1 MSGEILNLALK
12 KEIFEGLLD
21 GSLNEIPIKKSNWWK
36 KRLMDENT
44 GRFKD
49 FMVVAATS
57 GSSDKVYFEIK
68 YIELREDN
76 FIIGVK
82 LINMDEGDS
91 DGDIDTNLDNGEVI
105 APDVINP
112 EIIEPVKI
120 NPITIETDE
129 TDENGDDITKLI
141 VNVKENVG
149 ISQISQDITVTK
161 EGNVKIDEYSTL
173 KQTIL
178 ALFDVFCNLEG
189 NFVVNMPYITI
200 RNNGQLVGTKYRFH
214 IEKDADIRVDYTK
227 QEFIKYEDVSDEL
240 FVNTIASYMKK
251 LMISNYVFIN
261 KNASGFK
268 YGPNGELIFVLYATG
283 RRKYFFKSR

>member
-44 GRFKD
+44 GRFKN

-68 YIELREDN
+68 YIELRENN

-91 DGDIDTNLDNGEVI
+91 DSDVDTNLDNGEVI
-105 APDVINP
+105 KPNVINP
-112 EIIEPVKI
+112 EVIEPVKI
-120 NPITIETDE
+120 NPVTIETGN
-129 TDENGDDITKLI
+129 TNTKII

-149 ISQISQDITVTK
+149 ISQISQDITATK
-161 EGNVKIDEYSTL
+161 EGNVKIDEYSAL
-173 KQTIL
+173 KQTVL
-178 ALFDVFCNLEG
+178 SLFDVFCNLEG

-214 IEKDADIRVDYTK
+214 IESDADTRVDYTK
-227 QEFIKYEDVSDEL
+227 QEFVKYEDISDEL
-240 FVNTIASYMKK
+240 FINIIASYMKK

-283 RRKYFFKSR
+283 RRRYFFKSR

>member
-44 GRFKD
+44 GRFKN

-68 YIELREDN
+68 YIELRENN

-91 DGDIDTNLDNGEVI
+91 DSDIDTNLDNGEVV
-105 APDVINP
+105 APNIINP
-112 EIIEPVKI
+112 EVIEPVKI
-120 NPITIETDE
+120 NPVTIETDE
-129 TDENGDDITKLI
+129 SGNNIAKMI

-161 EGNVKIDEYSTL
+161 EGNVKIDEYSAL
-173 KQTIL
+173 KQTVL
-178 ALFDVFCNLEG
+178 SLFDVFCNLEG

-214 IEKDADIRVDYTK
+214 IESDADTRIDYTK
-227 QEFIKYEDVSDEL
+227 QEFVKHEDISNEL
-240 FVNTIASYMKK
+240 FTNTIASYMKK

-283 RRKYFFKSR
+283 RRRYFFKSR

>member
-44 GRFKD
+44 GRFKN

-68 YIELREDN
+68 YIELRENN

-91 DGDIDTNLDNGEVI
+91 DSDVDTNLDNGEVI
-105 APDVINP
+105 KPNVINP
-112 EIIEPVKI
+112 EVIEPVKI
-120 NPITIETDE
+120 NPVTIET
-129 TDENGDDITKLI
+129 I

-149 ISQISQDITVTK
+149 ISQISQDITATK
-161 EGNVKIDEYSTL
+161 EGNVKIDEYSAL
-173 KQTIL
+173 KQTVL
-178 ALFDVFCNLEG
+178 SLFDVFCNLEG

-214 IEKDADIRVDYTK
+214 IESDADIRVDYTK
-227 QEFIKYEDVSDEL
+227 QEFVKHKDISDEL

-283 RRKYFFKSR
+283 RRRYFFKSR

>member
-44 GRFKD
+44 GRFKN

-68 YIELREDN
+68 YIELRENN

-91 DGDIDTNLDNGEVI
+91 DSDIDTNLDNGEVV
-105 APDVINP
+105 APNIINP
-112 EIIEPVKI
+112 EVIEPVKI

-129 TDENGDDITKLI
+129 SGNTIAKMI

-161 EGNVKIDEYSTL
+161 EGNVKIDEYSAL
-173 KQTIL
+173 KQTVL
-178 ALFDVFCNLEG
+178 SLFDVFCNLEG

-214 IEKDADIRVDYTK
+214 IESDADIRVDYTK
-227 QEFIKYEDVSDEL
+227 QEFVKHEDISDEL

-283 RRKYFFKSR
+283 RRRYFFKSR

>member
-68 YIELREDN
+68 YIELRENN

-91 DGDIDTNLDNGEVI
+91 DSDIDTNLDNGEVV
-105 APDVINP
+105 APHIINP
-112 EIIEPVKI
+112 EVIEPVKI
-120 NPITIETDE
+120 NPVTIET
-129 TDENGDDITKLI
+129 I

-149 ISQISQDITVTK
+149 ISQISQDIIVTK

-214 IEKDADIRVDYTK
+214 IESDADIRVDYTK
-227 QEFIKYEDVSDEL
+227 QEFVKHEDISDEL

-283 RRKYFFKSR
+283 RRRYFFKSR

>member
-44 GRFKD
+44 GRFKN

-57 GSSDKVYFEIK
+57 GSSDKVYFEIR
-68 YIELREDN
+68 YIELRGNN
-76 FIIGVK
+76 FFIGVK

-91 DGDIDTNLDNGEVI
+91 DSDIDTNLDNGEVI
-105 APDVINP
+105 TPDVINP
-112 EIIEPVKI
+112 EVIEPVKI
-120 NPITIETDE
+120 NPVTIETDE
-129 TDENGDDITKLI
+129 SGNTIAKMI

-149 ISQISQDITVTK
+149 ISQMSQDITITK
-161 EGNVKIDEYSTL
+161 EGNVRIDEYSAL

-214 IEKDADIRVDYTK
+214 IESDADIRVDYTK
-227 QEFIKYEDVSDEL
+227 QEFVKHEDISDEL

>member
-44 GRFKD
+44 GRFKN

-68 YIELREDN
+68 YIELRENN

-91 DGDIDTNLDNGEVI
+91 DSDIDTNLDNGEVV
-105 APDVINP
+105 APNIINP
-112 EIIEPVKI
+112 EVIEPVKI

-129 TDENGDDITKLI
+129 SGNNIAKMI
-141 VNVKENVG
+141 VNVKENVP
-149 ISQISQDITVTK
+149 ISHISQDITVTK
-161 EGNVKIDEYSTL
+161 DVNVKIDEYFTL
-173 KQTIL
+173 KQTVL
-178 ALFDVFCNLEG
+178 ALFDMFCNLEG

-214 IEKDADIRVDYTK
+214 IESDADTRVDYTK
-227 QEFIKYEDVSDEL
+227 QEFVKYEDISDEL
-240 FVNTIASYMKK
+240 FINIIASYMKK

-283 RRKYFFKSR
+283 RRRYFFKSR

>member
-12 KEIFEGLLD
+12 KEIFESLLD

-44 GRFKD
+44 GQFKN

-68 YIELREDN
+68 YIELRENN

-91 DGDIDTNLDNGEVI
+91 DSDIDTNLDNGEI
-105 APDVINP
+105 ITPNIINP
-112 EIIEPVKI
+112 EVIEPVKI
-120 NPITIETDE
+120 NPVTIETDE
-129 TDENGDDITKLI
+129 SGNTIAKMI

-149 ISQISQDITVTK
+149 ISQISQDIIVTK
-161 EGNVKIDEYSTL
+161 EGNVKIDEYSAL
-173 KQTIL
+173 KQTVL
-178 ALFDVFCNLEG
+178 SLFDVFCNLEG

-214 IEKDADIRVDYTK
+214 IESDADTRVDYTK
-227 QEFIKYEDVSDEL
+227 QEFVKHEDISDEL

-283 RRKYFFKSR
+283 RRRYFFKSR

>member
-1 MSGEILNLALK
+1 MSSEILNLALK

-44 GRFKD
+44 GRFKN

-68 YIELREDN
+68 YIELRENN

-91 DGDIDTNLDNGEVI
+91 DSDIDTNLDNGEI
-105 APDVINP
+105 ITPNIINP
-112 EIIEPVKI
+112 EVIEPVKI
-120 NPITIETDE
+120 NPVTIETGN
-129 TDENGDDITKLI
+129 TNTKII

-149 ISQISQDITVTK
+149 ISQISQDIIVTK
-161 EGNVKIDEYSTL
+161 EGNVKIDEYSVL
-173 KQTIL
+173 KQTVL
-178 ALFDVFCNLEG
+178 SLFDVFCNLEG

-200 RNNGQLVGTKYRFH
+200 RNNGQLVGTKYKFH
-214 IEKDADIRVDYTK
+214 IESDADTRVDYTK
-227 QEFIKYEDVSDEL
+227 QEFVKYEDISDEL

-283 RRKYFFKSR
+283 RRRYFFKSR

>member
-44 GRFKD
+44 GRFKN

-68 YIELREDN
+68 YIELRDNN

-91 DGDIDTNLDNGEVI
+91 DSDIDTNLDNGEVI
-105 APDVINP
+105 APNVINP
-112 EIIEPVKI
+112 EVIEPVKI
-120 NPITIETDE
+120 NPVTIETDE
-129 TDENGDDITKLI
+129 SGNTIAKMI
-141 VNVKENVG
+141 VNVKENVP
-149 ISQISQDITVTK
+149 ISHISQDIIVTK
-161 EGNVKIDEYSTL
+161 EGNVKIDKYSAL
-173 KQTIL
+173 KQTVL
-178 ALFDVFCNLEG
+178 SLFDVFCNLEG

-214 IEKDADIRVDYTK
+214 IESDADTRIDYTK
-227 QEFIKYEDVSDEL
+227 QEFVKHEDISDEL
-240 FVNTIASYMKK
+240 FTNTIASYMKK

>member
-1 MSGEILNLALK
+1 MSLSGEILNLALK

-44 GRFKD
+44 GRFKN

-68 YIELREDN
+68 YIELRENN

-91 DGDIDTNLDNGEVI
+91 DSDIDTNLDNGEVV
-105 APDVINP
+105 APNIINP
-112 EIIEPVKI
+112 EVIEPVKI
-120 NPITIETDE
+120 NPVTIETDE
-129 TDENGDDITKLI
+129 SGNTITKMI

-161 EGNVKIDEYSTL
+161 EGNVKIDEYSAL
-173 KQTIL
+173 KQTVL
-178 ALFDVFCNLEG
+178 SLFDMFCNLEG

-214 IEKDADIRVDYTK
+214 IESDADIRVDYTK
-227 QEFIKYEDVSDEL
+227 QEFVKHEDISDEL

-283 RRKYFFKSR
+283 RRRYFFKSR

>member
-44 GRFKD
+44 GRFKN

-68 YIELREDN
+68 YIELRENN

-91 DGDIDTNLDNGEVI
+91 DSDIDTNLDNGEVV
-105 APDVINP
+105 APNVINP
-112 EIIEPVKI
+112 EVIEPVKI
-120 NPITIETDE
+120 NPVTIETGN
-129 TDENGDDITKLI
+129 TNTKII

-149 ISQISQDITVTK
+149 ISQISQDITATK

-173 KQTIL
+173 KQTVL
-178 ALFDVFCNLEG
+178 SLFDVFCNLEG

-214 IEKDADIRVDYTK
+214 IESDADTRVDYTK
-227 QEFIKYEDVSDEL
+227 QEFVKYEDISDEL
-240 FVNTIASYMKK
+240 FINIIASYMKK

-283 RRKYFFKSR
+283 RRRYFFKSR

>member
-12 KEIFEGLLD
+12 KEIFESLLD

-44 GRFKD
+44 GQFKN

-57 GSSDKVYFEIK
+57 GSLDKVYFEIK
-68 YIELREDN
+68 YIELRENN

-91 DGDIDTNLDNGEVI
+91 DSDIDTNLDNGEI
-105 APDVINP
+105 ITPNIINP
-112 EIIEPVKI
+112 EVIEPVKI
-120 NPITIETDE
+120 NPVTIETDE
-129 TDENGDDITKLI
+129 SGNTIAKMI
-141 VNVKENVG
+141 VNVKENVP
-149 ISQISQDITVTK
+149 ISHISQDIIVTK
-161 EGNVKIDEYSTL
+161 EGNVKIDEYSAL
-173 KQTIL
+173 KQTVL
-178 ALFDVFCNLEG
+178 SLFDVFCNLEG

-227 QEFIKYEDVSDEL
+227 QEFVKYEDVSDEL

>member
-1 MSGEILNLALK
+1 MGSEILNLALK

-49 FMVVAATS
+49 FIVVAATS

-91 DGDIDTNLDNGEVI
+91 DSDIDTNLDNGEDI
-105 APDVINP
+105 TSNIINP
-112 EIIEPVKI
+112 EVKI
-120 NPITIETDE
+120 NPVTIETDE
-129 TDENGDDITKLI
+129 SGNTIAKMI

-149 ISQISQDITVTK
+149 ISQISQDIIVTK
-161 EGNVKIDEYSTL
+161 EGNVKIDEYSAL
-173 KQTIL
+173 KQTVL
-178 ALFDVFCNLEG
+178 ALFDIFCNLEG

-200 RNNGQLVGTKYRFH
+200 RNNGQLVGTKYKFH
-214 IEKDADIRVDYTK
+214 IEKDVDIRVDYTK
-227 QEFIKYEDVSDEL
+227 QEFIKYEDISDEL

>member
-44 GRFKD
+44 GRFKN

-68 YIELREDN
+68 YIELRENN

-82 LINMDEGDS
+82 LINMDEGNS
-91 DGDIDTNLDNGEVI
+91 DGDIDTNLDNGEVV
-105 APDVINP
+105 APNIINP
-112 EIIEPVKI
+112 EVIEPVKI
-120 NPITIETDE
+120 NPVTIETDE
-129 TDENGDDITKLI
+129 SGNNIAKMI

-227 QEFIKYEDVSDEL
+227 QEFVKHEDISDEL

-283 RRKYFFKSR
+283 RRKYFFKSK

>member
-44 GRFKD
+44 GRFKN

-68 YIELREDN
+68 YIELRENN

-91 DGDIDTNLDNGEVI
+91 DSDVDTNLDNGEVI
-105 APDVINP
+105 KPNVINP
-112 EIIEPVKI
+112 EVIEPVKI
-120 NPITIETDE
+120 NPVTIETGN
-129 TDENGDDITKLI
+129 TNTKII

-149 ISQISQDITVTK
+149 ISQISQDITATK
-161 EGNVKIDEYSTL
+161 EGNVKIDEYSAL
-173 KQTIL
+173 KQTVL
-178 ALFDVFCNLEG
+178 SLFDVFCNLEG

-200 RNNGQLVGTKYRFH
+200 RNNGQLVGTKYKFH
-214 IEKDADIRVDYTK
+214 IESDADTRVDYTK
-227 QEFIKYEDVSDEL
+227 QEFVKHEDISDEL

-283 RRKYFFKSR
+283 RRRYFFKSR

>member
-44 GRFKD
+44 GRFKN

-68 YIELREDN
+68 YIELRENN

-91 DGDIDTNLDNGEVI
+91 DSDVDTNLDNGEI
-105 APDVINP
+105 ITPNIINP
-112 EIIEPVKI
+112 EVIEPVKI
-120 NPITIETDE
+120 NPVTIETGN
-129 TDENGDDITKLI
+129 TNTKII

-149 ISQISQDITVTK
+149 ISQISQDITATK
-161 EGNVKIDEYSTL
+161 EGNVKIDEYSAL
-173 KQTIL
+173 KQTVL
-178 ALFDVFCNLEG
+178 SLFDVFCNLEG

>member
-1 MSGEILNLALK
+1 MNSEILNLALK

-44 GRFKD
+44 GRFKN

-57 GSSDKVYFEIK
+57 GSSDKVYFEIR
-68 YIELREDN
+68 YIELRGNN

-91 DGDIDTNLDNGEVI
+91 DNDIDTNLDNGDVI
-105 APDVINP
+105 TSESINP
-112 EIIEPVKI
+112 EVIESVKI
-120 NPITIETDE
+120 NPVTIETDE
-129 TDENGDDITKLI
+129 DGNNIAKMI
-141 VNVKENVG
+141 VNVKENVP
-149 ISQISQDITVTK
+149 ISHISQDITVTK
-161 EGNVKIDEYSTL
+161 DINVKIDEYFTL
-173 KQTIL
+173 KQTVL
-178 ALFDVFCNLEG
+178 ALFDMFCNLEG

-214 IEKDADIRVDYTK
+214 IERDADVRIDYTK
-227 QEFIKYEDVSDEL
+227 QEFVKHENISDEL
-240 FVNTIASYMKK
+240 FVNTITSYMKK

>member
-1 MSGEILNLALK
+1 MSSEILNLALK

-44 GRFKD
+44 GRFKN

-68 YIELREDN
+68 YIELRENN
-76 FIIGVK
+76 FFIGVK

-91 DGDIDTNLDNGEVI
+91 DSDIDTNLDNGEVI
-105 APDVINP
+105 VPNIINP

-120 NPITIETDE
+120 NPVTIET
-129 TDENGDDITKLI
+129 I

-161 EGNVKIDEYSTL
+161 EGNVKIDEYSAL
-173 KQTIL
+173 KQTVL
-178 ALFDVFCNLEG
+178 SLFDVFCNLEG

-214 IEKDADIRVDYTK
+214 IESDADIRVDYTK
-227 QEFIKYEDVSDEL
+227 QEFVKHEDISDEL
-240 FVNTIASYMKK
+240 FVNTITSYMKK

-283 RRKYFFKSR
+283 RRRYFFKSR

>member
-44 GRFKD
+44 GQFKN

-68 YIELREDN
+68 YIELRDNN

-91 DGDIDTNLDNGEVI
+91 DSDIDTNLDNGEVI
-105 APDVINP
+105 APNIINP

-120 NPITIETDE
+120 NPVTIET
-129 TDENGDDITKLI
+129 I

-149 ISQISQDITVTK
+149 ISQISQDITATK

-173 KQTIL
+173 KQTVL
-178 ALFDVFCNLEG
+178 SLFDVFCNLEG

-214 IEKDADIRVDYTK
+214 IESDADIRVDYTK
-227 QEFIKYEDVSDEL
+227 QEFVKHEDISDEL

>member
-44 GRFKD
+44 GRFKN

-68 YIELREDN
+68 YIEMRENN

-91 DGDIDTNLDNGEVI
+91 DSDVDTNLDNGEI
-105 APDVINP
+105 ITPNIINP
-112 EIIEPVKI
+112 EVIEPVKI
-120 NPITIETDE
+120 NPVTIETGN
-129 TDENGDDITKLI
+129 TNTKII

-149 ISQISQDITVTK
+149 ISQISQDITATK

-173 KQTIL
+173 KQTVL
-178 ALFDVFCNLEG
+178 SLFDVFCNLEG

-214 IEKDADIRVDYTK
+214 IESDADTRVDYTK
-227 QEFIKYEDVSDEL
+227 QEFVKYEDISDEL
-240 FVNTIASYMKK
+240 FINIIASYMKK

-283 RRKYFFKSR
+283 RRRYFFKSR

>member
-112 EIIEPVKI
+112 EIIEPAKI
-120 NPITIETDE
+120 NPVIIE

-161 EGNVKIDEYSTL
+161 
-173 KQTIL
+173 
-178 ALFDVFCNLEG
+178 
-189 NFVVNMPYITI
+189 
-200 RNNGQLVGTKYRFH
+200 
-214 IEKDADIRVDYTK
+214 
-227 QEFIKYEDVSDEL
+227 
-240 FVNTIASYMKK
+240 
-251 LMISNYVFIN
+251 
-261 KNASGFK
+261 
-268 YGPNGELIFVLYATG
+268 
-283 RRKYFFKSR
+283 

>member
-1 MSGEILNLALK
+1 MNSEILNLALK

-44 GRFKD
+44 GRFKN

-57 GSSDKVYFEIK
+57 GSSDKVYFEIR
-68 YIELREDN
+68 YIELRGNN

-91 DGDIDTNLDNGEVI
+91 DNDIDTNLDNGDVI
-105 APDVINP
+105 TSESINP
-112 EIIEPVKI
+112 EDIESVKI
-120 NPITIETDE
+120 NPVTIETDE
-129 TDENGDDITKLI
+129 DGNNIAKMI
-141 VNVKENVG
+141 VNVKENVP
-149 ISQISQDITVTK
+149 ISHISQDIIVTK
-161 EGNVKIDEYSTL
+161 DVNVKIDEYFTL
-173 KQTIL
+173 KQTVL
-178 ALFDVFCNLEG
+178 ALFDMFCNLEG

-200 RNNGQLVGTKYRFH
+200 RNNGQLVSTKYRFH
-214 IEKDADIRVDYTK
+214 IERDADARIDYTK
-227 QEFIKYEDVSDEL
+227 QEFVKNENISDEL
-240 FVNTIASYMKK
+240 FVNTITSYMKK

>member
-68 YIELREDN
+68 YIELRENN

-91 DGDIDTNLDNGEVI
+91 DSDIDTNLDNGEVI
-105 APDVINP
+105 APNIINP

-120 NPITIETDE
+120 NPVTIETGN
-129 TDENGDDITKLI
+129 TNTKII

-149 ISQISQDITVTK
+149 ISQISQDIIVTK
-161 EGNVKIDEYSTL
+161 EGNVKIDEYSVL
-173 KQTIL
+173 KQTVL
-178 ALFDVFCNLEG
+178 SLFDVFCNLEG

-200 RNNGQLVGTKYRFH
+200 RNNGQLVGTKYKFH
-214 IEKDADIRVDYTK
+214 IESDADTRVDYTK
-227 QEFIKYEDVSDEL
+227 QEFVKYEDISDEL

-283 RRKYFFKSR
+283 RRRYFFKSR

>member
-44 GRFKD
+44 GRFKN

-68 YIELREDN
+68 YIELRENN

-91 DGDIDTNLDNGEVI
+91 DSDIDTNLDNGEVI
-105 APDVINP
+105 APNIINP

-120 NPITIETDE
+120 NPVTIET
-129 TDENGDDITKLI
+129 I
-141 VNVKENVG
+141 VNVKENVD
-149 ISQISQDITVTK
+149 ISQISQDITDTK
-161 EGNVKIDEYSTL
+161 EGNVKIDEYSAL
-173 KQTIL
+173 KQTVL
-178 ALFDVFCNLEG
+178 SLFDVFCNLEG

-214 IEKDADIRVDYTK
+214 IESDADIRVDYTK
-227 QEFIKYEDVSDEL
+227 QEFVKYEDISDEL

-283 RRKYFFKSR
+283 RRRYFFKSR

>member
-44 GRFKD
+44 GRFKN

-68 YIELREDN
+68 YIELRDNN

-91 DGDIDTNLDNGEVI
+91 DSDIDTNLDNGEI
-105 APDVINP
+105 ITPNIINP
-112 EIIEPVKI
+112 EVIEPVKI
-120 NPITIETDE
+120 NAVTIETGN
-129 TDENGDDITKLI
+129 TNTKII

-149 ISQISQDITVTK
+149 ISKISQISQDITVTK
-161 EGNVKIDEYSTL
+161 EGNVKIDEYSAL
-173 KQTIL
+173 KQTVL
-178 ALFDVFCNLEG
+178 SLFDVFCNLEG

-214 IEKDADIRVDYTK
+214 IESDADTRIDYTK
-227 QEFIKYEDVSDEL
+227 QEFVKHEDISDEL
-240 FVNTIASYMKK
+240 FTNTIASYMKK

>member
-44 GRFKD
+44 GQFKN

-68 YIELREDN
+68 YIELRDNN

-91 DGDIDTNLDNGEVI
+91 DSDIDTNLDNGEVV
-105 APDVINP
+105 APNIINP
-112 EIIEPVKI
+112 EVIEPVKI

-129 TDENGDDITKLI
+129 SGNTIAKMI

-161 EGNVKIDEYSTL
+161 EGNVKIDEYSAL
-173 KQTIL
+173 KQTVL
-178 ALFDVFCNLEG
+178 SLFDVFCNLEG

-214 IEKDADIRVDYTK
+214 IESDADIRVDYTK
-227 QEFIKYEDVSDEL
+227 QEFVKHEDISDEL

>member
-1 MSGEILNLALK
+1 MSLSGEILNLALK

-44 GRFKD
+44 GRFKN

-68 YIELREDN
+68 YIEMRENN

-91 DGDIDTNLDNGEVI
+91 DSDIDTNLDNGEVI
-105 APDVINP
+105 APNIINP
-112 EIIEPVKI
+112 EIIEPEKI
-120 NPITIETDE
+120 NPVTIETGN
-129 TDENGDDITKLI
+129 TNTKII

-149 ISQISQDITVTK
+149 ISQISQDIIVTK

-173 KQTIL
+173 KQTVL
-178 ALFDVFCNLEG
+178 SLFDVFCNLEG

-214 IEKDADIRVDYTK
+214 IESDADTRVDYTK
-227 QEFIKYEDVSDEL
+227 QEFVKYEDISDEL

-283 RRKYFFKSR
+283 RRNYFFKSR

>member
-44 GRFKD
+44 GRFKN

-68 YIELREDN
+68 YIELRENN

-91 DGDIDTNLDNGEVI
+91 DSDIDTNLDNGEVI
-105 APDVINP
+105 APNIINP

-120 NPITIETDE
+120 NPVTIET
-129 TDENGDDITKLI
+129 I

-161 EGNVKIDEYSTL
+161 EGNVKIDEYSAL
-173 KQTIL
+173 KQTVL
-178 ALFDVFCNLEG
+178 SLFDVFCNLEG

-214 IEKDADIRVDYTK
+214 IESDADIRVDYTK
-227 QEFIKYEDVSDEL
+227 QEFVKHEDISDEL

-283 RRKYFFKSR
+283 RRRYFFKSR

>member
-44 GRFKD
+44 GRFKN

-68 YIELREDN
+68 YIELRENN

-91 DGDIDTNLDNGEVI
+91 DSDIDTNLDNGEVI
-105 APDVINP
+105 APNIINP

-120 NPITIETDE
+120 NPVTIET
-129 TDENGDDITKLI
+129 I

-161 EGNVKIDEYSTL
+161 EGNVKIDEYSAL
-173 KQTIL
+173 KQTVL
-178 ALFDVFCNLEG
+178 SLFDVFCNLEG

-214 IEKDADIRVDYTK
+214 IESDADIRVDYTK
-227 QEFIKYEDVSDEL
+227 QEFVKHEDISDEL

>member
-44 GRFKD
+44 GRFKN

-68 YIELREDN
+68 YIDLRDNN

-91 DGDIDTNLDNGEVI
+91 DSDIDTNLDNGEI
-105 APDVINP
+105 ITPNIINP
-112 EIIEPVKI
+112 EVIEPVKI
-120 NPITIETDE
+120 NPVTIETGN
-129 TDENGDDITKLI
+129 TNTKII

-149 ISQISQDITVTK
+149 ISQISQDITATK
-161 EGNVKIDEYSTL
+161 EGNVKIDEYSAL
-173 KQTIL
+173 KQTVL
-178 ALFDVFCNLEG
+178 SLFDVFCNLEG

-214 IEKDADIRVDYTK
+214 IESDADTRVDYTK
-227 QEFIKYEDVSDEL
+227 QEFVKYEDISDEL
-240 FVNTIASYMKK
+240 FINTIASYMKK

-283 RRKYFFKSR
+283 RRRYFFKSR

>member
-44 GRFKD
+44 GRFKN

-91 DGDIDTNLDNGEVI
+91 DSDIDTNLDNGEVV
-105 APDVINP
+105 APNIINP
-112 EIIEPVKI
+112 EVIEPVKI
-120 NPITIETDE
+120 NPVTIETDE
-129 TDENGDDITKLI
+129 SGNTITKMI

-161 EGNVKIDEYSTL
+161 EGNVKIDEYSAL
-173 KQTIL
+173 KQTVL
-178 ALFDVFCNLEG
+178 SLFDVFCNLEG

-214 IEKDADIRVDYTK
+214 IESDADIRVDYTK
-227 QEFIKYEDVSDEL
+227 QEFVKHEDISDEL

>member
-44 GRFKD
+44 GRFKN

-68 YIELREDN
+68 YIELRENN

-91 DGDIDTNLDNGEVI
+91 DSDIDTNLDNGEVV
-105 APDVINP
+105 APNIINP
-112 EIIEPVKI
+112 EVIEPVKI
-120 NPITIETDE
+120 NPVIIETDE
-129 TDENGDDITKLI
+129 GGNTIAKQI

-149 ISQISQDITVTK
+149 ISQISQDIIVTK
-161 EGNVKIDEYSTL
+161 EGNVKIDKYSAL
-173 KQTIL
+173 KQTVL
-178 ALFDVFCNLEG
+178 SLFDVFCNLEG

-214 IEKDADIRVDYTK
+214 IESDADIRVDYTK
-227 QEFIKYEDVSDEL
+227 QEFVKHEDISDEL

>member
-21 GSLNEIPIKKSNWWK
+21 GSLNEIPIKKNNWWK
-36 KRLMDENT
+36 KRLIDENT

-57 GSSDKVYFEIK
+57 GSSDKVYFEIR
-68 YIELREDN
+68 YIELRGNN
-76 FIIGVK
+76 FFIGVK

-91 DGDIDTNLDNGEVI
+91 DSDIDTNLDNGEVI
-105 APDVINP
+105 TTDVISP
-112 EIIEPVKI
+112 EVIEPVKI
-120 NPITIETDE
+120 NPVTIETDE
-129 TDENGDDITKLI
+129 SGNTIAKMI

-149 ISQISQDITVTK
+149 ISQMSQDITITK
-161 EGNVKIDEYSTL
+161 EGNVRIDEYSAL

-178 ALFDVFCNLEG
+178 TLFDVFCNLEG

-227 QEFIKYEDVSDEL
+227 QEFVKYEDVSDEL
-240 FVNTIASYMKK
+240 FANTIASYMKK

>member
-44 GRFKD
+44 GRFKN

-68 YIELREDN
+68 YIEMRENN

-91 DGDIDTNLDNGEVI
+91 DSDIDTNLDNGEVI
-105 APDVINP
+105 KPNVINP
-112 EIIEPVKI
+112 EVIEPVKI
-120 NPITIETDE
+120 NPVTIETGN
-129 TDENGDDITKLI
+129 TNTKII

-161 EGNVKIDEYSTL
+161 EKNVKIDEYSAL
-173 KQTIL
+173 KQTVL
-178 ALFDVFCNLEG
+178 SLFDVFCNLEG

-214 IEKDADIRVDYTK
+214 IESDADIRVDYTK
-227 QEFIKYEDVSDEL
+227 QEFVKHEDISDEL

>member
-21 GSLNEIPIKKSNWWK
+21 GSLNEIPIKKNNWWK
-36 KRLMDENT
+36 KRLIDENT

-57 GSSDKVYFEIK
+57 GSSDKVYFEIR
-68 YIELREDN
+68 YIELRGNN
-76 FIIGVK
+76 FFIGVK

-91 DGDIDTNLDNGEVI
+91 DSDIDTNLDNGEVI
-105 APDVINP
+105 TPDVISP
-112 EIIEPVKI
+112 EVIEPVKI
-120 NPITIETDE
+120 NPVTIETDE
-129 TDENGDDITKLI
+129 SGNTIAKMI

-149 ISQISQDITVTK
+149 ISQMSQDITITK
-161 EGNVKIDEYSTL
+161 EGNVRIDEYSAL

-178 ALFDVFCNLEG
+178 TLFDVFCNLEG

-227 QEFIKYEDVSDEL
+227 QEFVKYEDVSDEL
-240 FVNTIASYMKK
+240 FANTIASYMKK

>member
-44 GRFKD
+44 GRFKN

-68 YIELREDN
+68 YIELRDNN

-91 DGDIDTNLDNGEVI
+91 DSDIDTNLDNGEI
-105 APDVINP
+105 ITPNIINP
-112 EIIEPVKI
+112 EVIEPVKI
-120 NPITIETDE
+120 NPVTIETGN
-129 TDENGDDITKLI
+129 TNTKII

-214 IEKDADIRVDYTK
+214 IESDADTRIDYTK
-227 QEFIKYEDVSDEL
+227 QEFVKHEDISDEL

-268 YGPNGELIFVLYATG
+268 YGPNGELIFVFYATG
-283 RRKYFFKSR
+283 SRKYFFKSR